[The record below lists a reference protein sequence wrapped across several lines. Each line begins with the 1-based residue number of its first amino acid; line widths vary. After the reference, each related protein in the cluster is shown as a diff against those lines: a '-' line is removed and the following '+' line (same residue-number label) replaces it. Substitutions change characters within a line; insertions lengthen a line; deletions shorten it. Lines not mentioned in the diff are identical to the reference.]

1 MAVQL
6 AAKFSP
12 KVDEV
17 MKAKAKTNVAT
28 NNDYS
33 WSGVATVDVYSIA
46 TRANVNYNR
55 TASNDRFGSDGE
67 VDTSTQTLTLT
78 QDRAFRY
85 IIDKGN
91 HQESQMVTEVGK
103 MLARHLRERVVPE
116 VDTYRLGKLNAAAA
130 ANSKD
135 TIITPGA
142 TDKNNAYTNFLTLQE
157 NVSDDEAP
165 EEGRVA
171 FMTQKYYNF
180 LKQGNFVLDSETD
193 AKGRRS
199 GSLGTVDGVQ
209 IVVVPSGRMPANVD
223 LILTHPSALV
233 APWTLKDYN
242 VHKDAPGISGWLIEG
257 RFIHDAFVLDN
268 KADAVAVH
276 RTSASTT
283 TTTTN

>member
-6 AAKFSP
+6 AGKFSP

-28 NNDYS
+28 NQDYS

-46 TRANVNYNR
+46 TRANVAYSR
-55 TASNDRFGSDGE
+55 TAANNRFGTDAE
-67 VDTSTQTLTLT
+67 VDTETQTLTLT

-116 VDTYRLGKLNAAAA
+116 VDTYRLAKLEAAAA
-130 ANSKD
+130 TNGKD
-135 TIITPGA
+135 AIVTAGA
-142 TDKNNAYTNFLTLQE
+142 TTANNAYTNFLALQE

-171 FMTQKYYNF
+171 FMTQAYYNF

-199 GSLGTVDGVQ
+199 GKLGSVDGVE
-209 IVVVPSGRMPANVD
+209 IVVVPSSRMPDDTD

-242 VHKDAPGISGWLIEG
+242 IHKDAPGISGWLIEG

-268 KADAVAVH
+268 KADAIAVH
-276 RTSASTT
+276 KTA
-283 TTTTN
+283 